1 MKIVVEN
8 QKLKKMKENKNV
20 SYRAR
25 VHYIVPSQELIN
37 QARLSN
43 NLYNQA
49 LYILRQAFTNEK
61 DILSKF
67 DLINTLRHKEYECE
81 EYNNFSKM
89 VSDTAEQIIILASQ
103 NFKSFL
109 MALKAF
115 KKNKSNFTGIPKI
128 PGYNKKEQEFVIII
142 RNTLCTV
149 KDGMMR
155 FPKKLNLDKIYVGDL
170 DIAHVKIFPGKK
182 KYKVEVVYK
191 VEALPKKTKGN
202 IAGIDLGLDNL
213 ATVAINKRGIRP
225 LLINGR
231 PLKSMNLYF
240 NNKRDKVQSELK
252 KCNDRYM
259 SHKLETLYRKRNNR
273 FNTYMHKASKKI
285 IDYCLEHNVKQIII
299 GHNKLQKQKSKL
311 KNFVAIPTFRLIELI
326 KYKAEYQ
333 GIEVIETE
341 ESYTSITSYLDKE
354 EPIKDNANKARR
366 IHRGLF
372 KSNKNKIIN
381 ADVNS
386 AYQIMKKVIGDKV
399 IKSIGKGAVFIPR
412 KVTIE

>member
-1 MKIVVEN
+1 
-8 QKLKKMKENKNV
+8 MKEKKNIL
-20 SYRAR
+20 YRTK
-25 VHYIVPSQELIN
+25 VYYIVPSQELIN
-37 QARLSN
+37 EARLSN
-43 NLYNQA
+43 NLYNQT
-49 LYILRQAFTNEK
+49 LYILRQAFTNEEK
-61 DILSKF
+61 IPSKF
-67 DLINTLRHKEYECE
+67 DLHKILLHKEYECE
-81 EYNNFSKM
+81 EYDNIHKM
-89 VSDTAEQIIILASQ
+89 VSSNAQIICQLAAQ
-103 NFKSFL
+103 NFKAFL

-115 KKNKSNFTGIPKI
+115 KKNKSSFTGAPKI
-128 PGYNKKEQEFVIII
+128 PNYNKKDQEFISIIGAQQCAI
-142 RNTLCTV
+142 
-149 KDGMMR
+149 KEGMMR
-155 FPKKLNLDKIYVGDL
+155 FPKKLNLDKIYIGDL
-170 DIAHVKIFPGKK
+170 DIAHVRIFPGKK

-191 VEALPKKTKGN
+191 IEALPKKKKGN

-231 PLKSMNLYF
+231 PLKSMNLHF
-240 NNKRDKVQSELK
+240 NNKRNKIQSELK

-273 FNTYMHKASKKI
+273 FNTYMHKASKEI
-285 IDYCLEHNVKQIII
+285 IDYCLENNVKQIII
-299 GHNKLQKQKSKL
+299 GHNKLQKQESKL

-354 EPIKDNANKARR
+354 EPIKDNADRFRR

-372 KSNKNKIIN
+372 VSSKGKRIN

-399 IKSIGKGAVFIPR
+399 IKPIGKGSVFIPK
-412 KVTIE
+412 KVTMV

>member
-1 MKIVVEN
+1 
-8 QKLKKMKENKNV
+8 MKEDKNI
-20 SYRAR
+20 
-25 VHYIVPSQELIN
+25 VHRTMVYYVVPSQELIN
-37 QARLSN
+37 EARLSN

-49 LYILRQAFTNEK
+49 LYILRQAFTNEEK
-61 DILSKF
+61 IPSKF
-67 DLINTLRHKEYECE
+67 DLSKILLHKEYECE
-81 EYNNFSKM
+81 EYDNIHKM
-89 VSDTAEQIIILASQ
+89 VAANAQAICHLAAQ
-103 NFKSFL
+103 NFKAFL
-109 MALKAF
+109 MSLKAF
-115 KKNKSNFTGIPKI
+115 KKNKSSFTGVPKI
-128 PGYNKKEQEFVIII
+128 PGYNKKEQEFMIIL
-142 RNTLCTV
+142 NYQQCAV

-155 FPKKLNLDKIYVGDL
+155 FPAKLNLDKIYVGDL
-170 DIAHVKIFPGKK
+170 DIAHVRIFPGKK
-182 KYKVEVVYK
+182 KYKIEVVYK
-191 VEALPKKTKGN
+191 IESLPKKTKGN

-273 FNTYMHKASKKI
+273 FNTYMHKASKEI

-299 GHNKLQKQKSKL
+299 GHNKLQKQESKL

-333 GIEVIETE
+333 GIEVVETE

-366 IHRGLF
+366 QHRGLF
-372 KSNKNKIIN
+372 VSNKGKKIN

-399 IKSIGKGAVFIPR
+399 IKPIGKCTVFIPR
-412 KVTIE
+412 KVTMA

>member
-1 MKIVVEN
+1 
-8 QKLKKMKENKNV
+8 MKEDKNIV
-20 SYRAR
+20 YRTM
-25 VHYIVPSQELIN
+25 VYYVVPSQELIN
-37 QARLSN
+37 EARLSN

-49 LYILRQAFTNEK
+49 LYILRQAFTNEEK
-61 DILSKF
+61 IPSKF
-67 DLINTLRHKEYECE
+67 DLSKILLHKEYECE
-81 EYNNFSKM
+81 EYDNIHKM
-89 VSDTAEQIIILASQ
+89 VAANAQAICYLAAQ
-103 NFKSFL
+103 NFKAFL
-109 MALKAF
+109 MSLKAF
-115 KKNKSNFTGIPKI
+115 KKNKSSFTGVPKI
-128 PGYNKKEQEFVIII
+128 PGYNKKEQEFMIIL
-142 RNTLCTV
+142 NYQQCAV

-155 FPKKLNLDKIYVGDL
+155 FPAKLNLDKIYVGDL
-170 DIAHVKIFPGKK
+170 DIAQVRIFPGKK
-182 KYKVEVVYK
+182 KYKIEVAYK
-191 VEALPKKTKGN
+191 IESLPKKTKGN

-231 PLKSMNLYF
+231 PLKSMNLCF
-240 NNKRDKVQSELK
+240 NNKRDKVQFELK

-273 FNTYMHKASKKI
+273 FNTYMHKASKEI
-285 IDYCLEHNVKQIII
+285 INYCLEHNVKQIII
-299 GHNKLQKQKSKL
+299 GHNKLQKQESKL

-333 GIEVIETE
+333 GIEVVETE

-381 ADVNS
+381 ANVNS

-399 IKSIGKGAVFIPR
+399 IKPIGKGSVFIPR
-412 KVTIE
+412 KVTMA

>member
-1 MKIVVEN
+1 
-8 QKLKKMKENKNV
+8 MKEKKNIL
-20 SYRAR
+20 YRTK
-25 VHYIVPSQELIN
+25 VYYIVPNQELIN
-37 QARLSN
+37 EARLSN

-49 LYILRQAFTNEK
+49 LYILRQAFMNKEK
-61 DILSKF
+61 IPSKF
-67 DLINTLRHKEYECE
+67 DLHKILLHKKYECKEYD
-81 EYNNFSKM
+81 NIHKM
-89 VSDTAEQIIILASQ
+89 VSSNAQIICQLVAQ
-103 NFKSFL
+103 NFKAFL
-109 MALKAF
+109 MALKTF
-115 KKNKSNFTGIPKI
+115 KKNKSGFTGAPKI
-128 PGYNKKEQEFVIII
+128 PNYNKKEQEFMLIIGAQQCAI
-142 RNTLCTV
+142 

-170 DIAHVKIFPGKK
+170 DIAHVRIFPGKK

-191 VEALPKKTKGN
+191 IETLPKKKNGN

-231 PLKSMNLYF
+231 PLKSMNLHF
-240 NNKRDKVQSELK
+240 NNKRNKVQSELK
-252 KCNDRYM
+252 KCNDKYM

-273 FNTYMHKASKKI
+273 FNTYMHKASKEI
-285 IDYCLEHNVKQIII
+285 IDYCLEHNISQIII
-299 GHNKLQKQKSKL
+299 GHNKLQKQESKL

-354 EPIKDNANKARR
+354 EPVKDNADHFRR

-372 KSNKNKIIN
+372 VSSKGKRIN

-399 IKSIGKGAVFIPR
+399 IKPIGKGSVFIPK
-412 KVTIE
+412 KVTMV

>member
-1 MKIVVEN
+1 MKD
-8 QKLKKMKENKNV
+8 KNV
-20 SYRAR
+20 SYRTR

-37 QARLSN
+37 EARLSN
-43 NLYNQA
+43 NIYNQT
-49 LYILRQAFTNEK
+49 LYILRQAFTNKEK
-61 DILSKF
+61 LPSKF
-67 DLINTLRHKEYECE
+67 DLVKTLRHKKYECE

-89 VSDTAEQIIILASQ
+89 VACNAEAIIHLAAQ
-103 NFKSFL
+103 NFKAFL

-115 KKNKSNFTGIPKI
+115 KKNKASFTGAPRI
-128 PGYNKKEQEFVIII
+128 PGYNKKEQEFMVII
-142 RNTLCTV
+142 RDTQCTV
-149 KDGMMR
+149 KDDMMR
-155 FPKKLNLDKIYVGDL
+155 FPGKLNLDKIYVGDL
-170 DIAHVKIFPGKK
+170 DIAHVRIFPGKK

-191 VEALPKKTKGN
+191 VEALPKRKKGN

-225 LLINGR
+225 LLINGS

-299 GHNKLQKQKSKL
+299 GHNKLQKQESKL

-333 GIEVIETE
+333 GIEVVETE

-399 IKSIGKGAVFIPR
+399 IKPIGKGALFIPK
-412 KVTIE
+412 KVTIA

>member
-1 MKIVVEN
+1 
-8 QKLKKMKENKNV
+8 MKENKNIV
-20 SYRAR
+20 YRTR
-25 VHYIVPSQELIN
+25 VHHIEPSQELIN
-37 QARLSN
+37 EAQLSN

-49 LYILRQAFTNEK
+49 LYILRQAFINKEK
-61 DILSKF
+61 IPSKF
-67 DLINTLRHKEYECE
+67 DLHKILLHKEYECD
-81 EYNNFSKM
+81 EYDNIHKM
-89 VSDTAEQIIILASQ
+89 VSSNAQIICQLAAQ
-103 NFKSFL
+103 NFKAFL

-115 KKNKSNFTGIPKI
+115 KKNKTSFTGAPKI
-128 PGYNKKEQEFVIII
+128 PNYNKKDQEFMLIIGAQQCAI
-142 RNTLCTV
+142 

-170 DIAHVKIFPGKK
+170 DIAHVRIFPNKK
-182 KYKVEVVYK
+182 IYKVEVVYK
-191 VEALPKKTKGN
+191 VEALPKKKKGN

-240 NNKRDKVQSELK
+240 NNKRDKIQSELK

-273 FNTYMHKASKKI
+273 FNTYMHKASKEI
-285 IDYCLEHNVKQIII
+285 INYCLEHNVKQIII
-299 GHNKLQKQKSKL
+299 GHNKLQKQESKL

-354 EPIKDNANKARR
+354 DPIKDNANKARR

-372 KSNKNKIIN
+372 VSSKGKRIN

-399 IKSIGKGAVFIPR
+399 IKPIGKGSVFIPK
-412 KVTIE
+412 KVTMV

>member
-1 MKIVVEN
+1 MK
-8 QKLKKMKENKNV
+8 KNKNIV
-20 SYRAR
+20 YRTR
-25 VHYIVPSQELIN
+25 IYYIVPSQELIN
-37 QARLSN
+37 EARLSN

-49 LYILRQAFTNEK
+49 LYILRQAFTNKEK
-61 DILSKF
+61 IPSKF
-67 DLINTLRHKEYECE
+67 DLHKILLYKEYEDE
-81 EYNNFSKM
+81 EYDNIHKM
-89 VSDTAEQIIILASQ
+89 VSSNAQIICQLAAQ
-103 NFKSFL
+103 NFKAFL

-115 KKNKSNFTGIPKI
+115 KKNKSNFTGVPKI
-128 PGYNKKEQEFVIII
+128 PNYNKKDQEFISIIGSQQCAI
-142 RNTLCTV
+142 

-155 FPKKLNLDKIYVGDL
+155 FPKKLNLDKIYVGDI
-170 DIAHVKIFPGKK
+170 DIAHVRIFPGKK

-191 VEALPKKTKGN
+191 IEALPKRKKGN

-231 PLKSMNLYF
+231 PLKSMNLHF
-240 NNKRDKVQSELK
+240 NNKRNKIQSELK
-252 KCNDRYM
+252 KCNDKYM
-259 SHKLETLYRKRNNR
+259 SNKLETLYRKRNNR
-273 FNTYMHKASKKI
+273 FNTFMHKASKEI

-299 GHNKLQKQKSKL
+299 GHNKLQKQESKL

-333 GIEVIETE
+333 GIEVVETE

-354 EPIKDNANKARR
+354 KPIKDNANKARR
-366 IHRGLF
+366 QHRGLF
-372 KSNKNKIIN
+372 VSNKGKKIN

-399 IKSIGKGAVFIPR
+399 IKPIGKGSVFIPK
-412 KVTIE
+412 KVTIA

>member
-1 MKIVVEN
+1 
-8 QKLKKMKENKNV
+8 MKEKKNIL
-20 SYRAR
+20 YRTK
-25 VHYIVPSQELIN
+25 VYYIAPNQELIN
-37 QARLSN
+37 EARLSN

-49 LYILRQAFTNEK
+49 LYVLRQAFIDGEK
-61 DILSKF
+61 IPSKF
-67 DLINTLRHKEYECE
+67 DLHKILLHKEYECK
-81 EYNNFSKM
+81 EYDNIHKM
-89 VSDTAEQIIILASQ
+89 VSSNAQIICQLAAQ
-103 NFKSFL
+103 NFKAFL

-115 KKNKSNFTGIPKI
+115 KKNKSGFTGAPKI
-128 PGYNKKEQEFVIII
+128 PNYNKKEQEFMLIIGAQQCAI
-142 RNTLCTV
+142 

-170 DIAHVKIFPGKK
+170 DIAHVRIFPGKK

-191 VEALPKKTKGN
+191 VEALPKKKKGN

-273 FNTYMHKASKKI
+273 FNTYMHKASKEI
-285 IDYCLEHNVKQIII
+285 IDYCLEHNVSQIII
-299 GHNKLQKQKSKL
+299 GHNKLQKQESKL
-311 KNFVAIPTFRLIELI
+311 KNFVAISTFRLIELI

-333 GIEVIETE
+333 GIEVVKTE

-354 EPIKDNANKARR
+354 EPIKNNADRFRR

-372 KSNKNKIIN
+372 ISNKGKKIN

-399 IKSIGKGAVFIPR
+399 IKPIGKGSVFIPK
-412 KVTIE
+412 KVTMV

>member
-1 MKIVVEN
+1 ME
-8 QKLKKMKENKNV
+8 EKNV
-20 SYRAR
+20 TYRTR
-25 VHYIVPSQELIN
+25 VHYIMPSQELIN
-37 QARLSN
+37 EARLSN

-49 LYILRQAFTNEK
+49 LYILRQAFTNEEK
-61 DILSKF
+61 LPSKF
-67 DLINTLRHKEYECE
+67 DLVKTLRHKEYECE

-89 VSDTAEQIIILASQ
+89 VSCNAEAIIHLAAQ
-103 NFKSFL
+103 NFKAFL
-109 MALKAF
+109 MALRAF
-115 KKNKSNFTGIPKI
+115 KKNKSGFTGAPRIPS
-128 PGYNKKEQEFVIII
+128 YNKKEQEFMVII
-142 RNTLCTV
+142 RDSQCTV
-149 KDGMMR
+149 KEGMMR
-155 FPKKLNLDKIYVGDL
+155 FPGKLNLDKIYVGDL
-170 DIAHVKIFPGKK
+170 DIAHVRIFPGKK

-191 VEALPKKTKGN
+191 VEALPKRKKGN

-259 SHKLETLYRKRNNR
+259 SSRLETLYRKRNNR

-299 GHNKLQKQKSKL
+299 GHNKLQKQESKL
-311 KNFVAIPTFRLIELI
+311 KNFVAIPIFRLIELI

-354 EPIKDNANKARR
+354 EPIKDNANKAHR

-399 IKSIGKGAVFIPR
+399 IKPIGKGALFIP
-412 KVTIE
+412 KKITIA

>member
-1 MKIVVEN
+1 
-8 QKLKKMKENKNV
+8 MKEKKNIL
-20 SYRAR
+20 YRTK
-25 VHYIVPSQELIN
+25 VYYIAPNQELIN
-37 QARLSN
+37 EARLSN

-49 LYILRQAFTNEK
+49 LYVLRQAFIDGEK
-61 DILSKF
+61 IPSKF
-67 DLINTLRHKEYECE
+67 DLHKILLHKEYECK
-81 EYNNFSKM
+81 EYDNIHKM
-89 VSDTAEQIIILASQ
+89 VSSNAQIICQLAAQ
-103 NFKSFL
+103 NFKAFL

-115 KKNKSNFTGIPKI
+115 KKNKSGFTGAPKI
-128 PGYNKKEQEFVIII
+128 PNYNKKEQEFMLIIGAQQCAI
-142 RNTLCTV
+142 

-170 DIAHVKIFPGKK
+170 DIAHVRIFPGKK

-191 VEALPKKTKGN
+191 VEALPKRKKGN

-240 NNKRDKVQSELK
+240 NNKRNKIQSELK

-273 FNTYMHKASKKI
+273 FNKYMHKASKEI
-285 IDYCLEHNVKQIII
+285 INYCLEHNVKQIII
-299 GHNKLQKQKSKL
+299 GHNKLQKQESKL

-354 EPIKDNANKARR
+354 EPVKDNADRFRR

-372 KSNKNKIIN
+372 VSGKGKRIN

-399 IKSIGKGAVFIPR
+399 IKPIGKGTVFIPK
-412 KVTIE
+412 KVTMV

>member
-1 MKIVVEN
+1 
-8 QKLKKMKENKNV
+8 MKENKNIV
-20 SYRAR
+20 YRTR

-37 QARLSN
+37 EAQLSN

-49 LYILRQAFTNEK
+49 LYILRQTFINKEK
-61 DILSKF
+61 IPSKF
-67 DLINTLRHKEYECE
+67 DLHKILLHKEYECE
-81 EYNNFSKM
+81 EYDNIHKM
-89 VSDTAEQIIILASQ
+89 VSSNAQIICQLAAQ
-103 NFKSFL
+103 NFKAFL

-115 KKNKSNFTGIPKI
+115 KKNKTSFTGAPKI
-128 PGYNKKEQEFVIII
+128 PNYNKKDQEFMLIIGAQQCAI
-142 RNTLCTV
+142 

-155 FPKKLNLDKIYVGDL
+155 FPKKLNLNKIYVGGL
-170 DIAHVKIFPGKK
+170 DIAHVRIFPGKK

-231 PLKSMNLYF
+231 PLKSMNLHF
-240 NNKRDKVQSELK
+240 NNRRNKVQSELK
-252 KCNDRYM
+252 KCNDKYM

-273 FNTYMHKASKKI
+273 FNTYMHKVSKEI
-285 IDYCLEHNVKQIII
+285 IDYCLEHNVSQIII
-299 GHNKLQKQKSKL
+299 GHNKLQKQESKL

-354 EPIKDNANKARR
+354 EPIKDNADRFRR

-372 KSNKNKIIN
+372 VSSKGKRIN

-399 IKSIGKGAVFIPR
+399 IKPIGKGSVFIPK
-412 KVTIE
+412 KVTMV

>member
-1 MKIVVEN
+1 
-8 QKLKKMKENKNV
+8 MKENKNIV
-20 SYRAR
+20 YKTR
-25 VHYIVPSQELIN
+25 VHYIEPSQELIN
-37 QARLSN
+37 EAQLSN

-49 LYILRQAFTNEK
+49 LYILRQTFINKEK
-61 DILSKF
+61 IPSKF
-67 DLINTLRHKEYECE
+67 DLHKILLHKEYKCE
-81 EYNNFSKM
+81 EYDNIHKI
-89 VSDTAEQIIILASQ
+89 VSSNAQIICQLAAQ
-103 NFKSFL
+103 NFKAFL

-115 KKNKSNFTGIPKI
+115 KKNKTNFTGAPKI
-128 PGYNKKEQEFVIII
+128 PNYNKKDQEFMLIIGAQQ
-142 RNTLCTV
+142 CTI

-155 FPKKLNLDKIYVGDL
+155 FPKKLNLNKIYVGNL
-170 DIAHVKIFPGKK
+170 DIAHVRIFPGKK

-191 VEALPKKTKGN
+191 IEALPKRKKGN

-231 PLKSMNLYF
+231 PLKSMNLHF
-240 NNKRDKVQSELK
+240 NNKRNKVQSELK
-252 KCNDRYM
+252 KCNDKYM

-273 FNTYMHKASKKI
+273 FNTYMHKASKEI
-285 IDYCLEHNVKQIII
+285 IDYCLEHNVSQIII
-299 GHNKLQKQKSKL
+299 GHNKLQKQESKL

-354 EPIKDNANKARR
+354 EPIKDNADRFRR

-372 KSNKNKIIN
+372 VSSKGKRIN

-399 IKSIGKGAVFIPR
+399 IKPIGKGSVFIPR
-412 KVTIE
+412 KVTMV

>member
-1 MKIVVEN
+1 
-8 QKLKKMKENKNV
+8 MKEKKNIL
-20 SYRAR
+20 YRTK
-25 VHYIVPSQELIN
+25 VYYIAPNQELIN
-37 QARLSN
+37 EARLSN

-49 LYILRQAFTNEK
+49 LYVLRQAFIDGEK
-61 DILSKF
+61 IPSKF
-67 DLINTLRHKEYECE
+67 DLHKILLHKEYECK
-81 EYNNFSKM
+81 EYDNIHKM
-89 VSDTAEQIIILASQ
+89 VSSNAQIICQLAAQ
-103 NFKSFL
+103 NFKAFL

-115 KKNKSNFTGIPKI
+115 KKNKSGFTGAPKI
-128 PGYNKKEQEFVIII
+128 PNYNKKEQEFMLIIGAQQCAI
-142 RNTLCTV
+142 

-170 DIAHVKIFPGKK
+170 DIAHVRIFPGKK

-191 VEALPKKTKGN
+191 VEALPKRKKGN

-240 NNKRDKVQSELK
+240 NNKRNKIQSELK

-273 FNTYMHKASKKI
+273 FNMYMHKASKEI
-285 IDYCLEHNVKQIII
+285 INYCLEHNVKQIII
-299 GHNKLQKQKSKL
+299 GHNKLQKQESKL

-354 EPIKDNANKARR
+354 EPVKDNADRFRR

-372 KSNKNKIIN
+372 VSGKGKRIN

-399 IKSIGKGAVFIPR
+399 IKPIGKGTVFIPK
-412 KVTIE
+412 KVMMV

>member
-1 MKIVVEN
+1 
-8 QKLKKMKENKNV
+8 
-20 SYRAR
+20 
-25 VHYIVPSQELIN
+25 
-37 QARLSN
+37 
-43 NLYNQA
+43 
-49 LYILRQAFTNEK
+49 
-61 DILSKF
+61 
-67 DLINTLRHKEYECE
+67 
-81 EYNNFSKM
+81 M
-89 VSDTAEQIIILASQ
+89 VSCNAEAIIHLAAQ
-103 NFKSFL
+103 NFKAFL

-115 KKNKSNFTGIPKI
+115 KKNKASFTGAPRI
-128 PGYNKKEQEFVIII
+128 PGYNKKEQEFMVII
-142 RNTLCTV
+142 RDTQCTV

-155 FPKKLNLDKIYVGDL
+155 FPGKLNLDKIYVGDL
-170 DIAHVKIFPGKK
+170 DIAHVRIFPGKK

-191 VEALPKKTKGN
+191 VEALPKRKKGN

-259 SHKLETLYRKRNNR
+259 SNKLETLYRKRNNR
-273 FNTYMHKASKKI
+273 FNTYMHKASKEI

-299 GHNKLQKQKSKL
+299 GHNKLQKQESKL

-399 IKSIGKGAVFIPR
+399 IKPIGKGSVFIPK
-412 KVTIE
+412 KVTMV

>member
-1 MKIVVEN
+1 
-8 QKLKKMKENKNV
+8 MKEKKNIL
-20 SYRAR
+20 YRTK
-25 VHYIVPSQELIN
+25 VYYIVPNQELIN
-37 QARLSN
+37 EARLSN

-49 LYILRQAFTNEK
+49 LYVLRQAFIDGEK
-61 DILSKF
+61 IPSKF
-67 DLINTLRHKEYECE
+67 NLHKILLHKEYECE
-81 EYNNFSKM
+81 EYDNIHKM
-89 VSDTAEQIIILASQ
+89 VSSNAQIICQLVAQ
-103 NFKSFL
+103 NFKAFL

-115 KKNKSNFTGIPKI
+115 KKNKSGFTGAPKI
-128 PGYNKKEQEFVIII
+128 PNYNKKEQEFMLIIGAQQCAI
-142 RNTLCTV
+142 

-170 DIAHVKIFPGKK
+170 DIAHVRIFPGKK

-191 VEALPKKTKGN
+191 VEALPKKKKGN

-231 PLKSMNLYF
+231 PLKSMNLHF
-240 NNKRDKVQSELK
+240 NNKRNKVQSELK
-252 KCNDRYM
+252 KCNDKYM

-273 FNTYMHKASKKI
+273 FNTYMHKASKEI
-285 IDYCLEHNVKQIII
+285 IDYCLEHNVSQIII
-299 GHNKLQKQKSKL
+299 GHNKLQKQESKL
-311 KNFVAIPTFRLIELI
+311 KNFVAIPTFRLIKLI

-333 GIEVIETE
+333 GIEVVETE

-354 EPIKDNANKARR
+354 EPIKDNADRFRR

-372 KSNKNKIIN
+372 VSGKGKRIN

-399 IKSIGKGAVFIPR
+399 IKPIGKGAVFIPK
-412 KVTIE
+412 KVTMV

>member
-1 MKIVVEN
+1 
-8 QKLKKMKENKNV
+8 MKENKNII
-20 SYRAR
+20 YRTR

-37 QARLSN
+37 EARLSN

-49 LYILRQAFTNEK
+49 LYILRQAFTNEEK
-61 DILSKF
+61 IPSKF
-67 DLINTLRHKEYECE
+67 DLHKILLYKEYECE
-81 EYNNFSKM
+81 GYDNIHKM
-89 VSDTAEQIIILASQ
+89 VSSNAQIICQLAAQ

-109 MALKAF
+109 MSLKAF
-115 KKNKSNFTGIPKI
+115 KKNKINFIGVPKI
-128 PGYNKKEQEFVIII
+128 PSYNKKDQEFMLIIGTQQCAI
-142 RNTLCTV
+142 

-170 DIAHVKIFPGKK
+170 DIAHVRIFPGKK

-191 VEALPKKTKGN
+191 VETLPKRKKGN

-231 PLKSMNLYF
+231 PLKSMNLHF
-240 NNKRDKVQSELK
+240 NNKRNKVQSELK
-252 KCNDRYM
+252 KCNDKYM

-273 FNTYMHKASKKI
+273 FNTYMHKASKEI
-285 IDYCLEHNVKQIII
+285 IDYCLEHNVSQIII

-354 EPIKDNANKARR
+354 EPIKDNADRFRR
-366 IHRGLF
+366 IYRGLF
-372 KSNKNKIIN
+372 ISGKGKRIN

-399 IKSIGKGAVFIPR
+399 IKPIGKGSVFIPK
-412 KVTIE
+412 KVTMV

>member
-1 MKIVVEN
+1 
-8 QKLKKMKENKNV
+8 MKEKKNIL
-20 SYRAR
+20 YRTK
-25 VHYIVPSQELIN
+25 VYYIVPNQELIN
-37 QARLSN
+37 ETRLSN

-49 LYILRQAFTNEK
+49 LYVLRQAFIDGEK
-61 DILSKF
+61 IPSKF
-67 DLINTLRHKEYECE
+67 DLHKILLHKEYECE
-81 EYNNFSKM
+81 EYDNIHKM
-89 VSDTAEQIIILASQ
+89 VSSNAQIICQLVAQ

-109 MALKAF
+109 MALRAF

-128 PGYNKKEQEFVIII
+128 PGYNKKDQEFMLIIGAQQCAI
-142 RNTLCTV
+142 

-155 FPKKLNLDKIYVGDL
+155 FPKKLNLNKIYVGDL
-170 DIAHVKIFPGKK
+170 DIAHVRIFPGKK

-191 VEALPKKTKGN
+191 VEALPKKKKGN
-202 IAGIDLGLDNL
+202 IASIDLGLDNL

-240 NNKRDKVQSELK
+240 NNKRNKIQSELK

-273 FNTYMHKASKKI
+273 FNTYMHKASKEI
-285 IDYCLEHNVKQIII
+285 IDYCLEYNVSQIII
-299 GHNKLQKQKSKL
+299 GHNKLQKQESKL

-354 EPIKDNANKARR
+354 EPIKDNADRFRR

-372 KSNKNKIIN
+372 VSSKGKRIN

-399 IKSIGKGAVFIPR
+399 IKPIGKGSIFIPK
-412 KVTIE
+412 KVTMV

>member
-1 MKIVVEN
+1 
-8 QKLKKMKENKNV
+8 MKENKNII
-20 SYRAR
+20 YRTR
-25 VHYIVPSQELIN
+25 IHYIVPSQELIN
-37 QARLSN
+37 EARLSN

-49 LYILRQAFTNEK
+49 MYILRQAFMNEEK
-61 DILSKF
+61 IPSKF
-67 DLINTLRHKEYECE
+67 DIYKILLHKKYECKEYD
-81 EYNNFSKM
+81 NIHKM
-89 VSDTAEQIIILASQ
+89 VSSNAQIICQLAAQ
-103 NFKSFL
+103 NFKAFL

-115 KKNKSNFTGIPKI
+115 KKNKSGFTGSPKI
-128 PGYNKKEQEFVIII
+128 PNYNKKEQEFILIIGAQQCAI
-142 RNTLCTV
+142 

-170 DIAHVKIFPGKK
+170 DIAHVRIFPSKK

-191 VEALPKKTKGN
+191 VESLPKRTKGN

-231 PLKSMNLYF
+231 PLKSMNLHF
-240 NNKRDKVQSELK
+240 NNKRNKVQSELK
-252 KCNDRYM
+252 KCNDKYM
-259 SHKLETLYRKRNNR
+259 SHKLETLYRKRNNH
-273 FNTYMHKASKKI
+273 FNTYMHKASKEI
-285 IDYCLEHNVKQIII
+285 INYCLEHNVSQIII
-299 GHNKLQKQKSKL
+299 GHNKLQKQESKL

-354 EPIKDNANKARR
+354 EPIKDNADRFRR

-372 KSNKNKIIN
+372 ISGKGKRIN

-399 IKSIGKGAVFIPR
+399 IKPIGKGSVFIPK
-412 KVTIE
+412 KVTMV

>member
-1 MKIVVEN
+1 
-8 QKLKKMKENKNV
+8 MKENKNV
-20 SYRAR
+20 SYRTR
-25 VHYIVPSQELIN
+25 VHSIVPSQELIN
-37 QARLSN
+37 EARLSN

-49 LYILRQAFTNEK
+49 LYILRQAFINGEK
-61 DILSKF
+61 IPSKF
-67 DLINTLRHKEYECE
+67 DLHKILLHKEYECE
-81 EYNNFSKM
+81 EYDNIHKM
-89 VSDTAEQIIILASQ
+89 VSSNAQIICQLVAQ
-103 NFKSFL
+103 NFKAFL

-115 KKNKSNFTGIPKI
+115 KKNKSSFTGTPKI
-128 PGYNKKEQEFVIII
+128 PGYNKKDQEFMLIIGAQQCAI
-142 RNTLCTV
+142 

-170 DIAHVKIFPGKK
+170 DISHVRIFPNKK
-182 KYKVEVVYK
+182 IYKVEVVYK
-191 VEALPKKTKGN
+191 VEALPKKKKGN

-240 NNKRDKVQSELK
+240 NNKRDKIQSELK
-252 KCNDRYM
+252 KCNDKYM

-273 FNTYMHKASKKI
+273 FNIYMHKASKEI

-311 KNFVAIPTFRLIELI
+311 KNFVTIPTFRLIELI
-326 KYKAEYQ
+326 KYKAEYH

-354 EPIKDNANKARR
+354 EPIKDNADRFRR

-372 KSNKNKIIN
+372 VSSKGKRIN

-399 IKSIGKGAVFIPR
+399 IKPIGKGFVFIPK
-412 KVTIE
+412 KVTMV

>member
-1 MKIVVEN
+1 
-8 QKLKKMKENKNV
+8 MKEDKNV
-20 SYRAR
+20 SYRTR

-37 QARLSN
+37 ESRLSN

-49 LYILRQAFTNEK
+49 LYILRQAFMNEEK
-61 DILSKF
+61 IPSKF
-67 DLINTLRHKEYECE
+67 DLHKILLYKEYECE
-81 EYNNFSKM
+81 EYDNIHKM
-89 VSDTAEQIIILASQ
+89 VSSNAQIICQLAAQ
-103 NFKSFL
+103 NFKAFL

-115 KKNKSNFTGIPKI
+115 KKNKSSFTGAPKI
-128 PGYNKKEQEFVIII
+128 PNYNKKDQEFISIIGAQQCAI
-142 RNTLCTV
+142 

-155 FPKKLNLDKIYVGDL
+155 FPKKLNLDKIYVGNL
-170 DIAHVKIFPGKK
+170 DIAHVRIFPGKK

-191 VEALPKKTKGN
+191 VESLPKRTKGN

-273 FNTYMHKASKKI
+273 FNTYMHKASKEI
-285 IDYCLEHNVKQIII
+285 IDYCLEHNIKQIII
-299 GHNKLQKQKSKL
+299 GHNKLQKQESKL

-333 GIEVIETE
+333 GIEVVETE

-354 EPIKDNANKARR
+354 DPIKDNANKVRR
-366 IHRGLF
+366 QHRGLF
-372 KSNKNKIIN
+372 VSNKGKRIN

-399 IKSIGKGAVFIPR
+399 IKPIGKGAVFIPR
-412 KVTIE
+412 KVTIA

>member
-1 MKIVVEN
+1 MKD
-8 QKLKKMKENKNV
+8 KNV
-20 SYRAR
+20 SYRTR

-37 QARLSN
+37 EARLSN
-43 NLYNQA
+43 NIYNQT
-49 LYILRQAFTNEK
+49 LYILRQAFTNKEK
-61 DILSKF
+61 LPSKF
-67 DLINTLRHKEYECE
+67 DLVKTLRHKKYECE

-89 VSDTAEQIIILASQ
+89 VACNAEAIIHLAAQ
-103 NFKSFL
+103 NFKAFL

-115 KKNKSNFTGIPKI
+115 KKNKASFTGAPRI
-128 PGYNKKEQEFVIII
+128 PGYNKKEQEFMVII
-142 RNTLCTV
+142 RDTQCTV

-155 FPKKLNLDKIYVGDL
+155 FPGKLNLDKIYVGDL
-170 DIAHVKIFPGKK
+170 DIAHVRIFPGKK

-191 VEALPKKTKGN
+191 IEALPKRKKGN

-225 LLINGR
+225 LLINGS

-299 GHNKLQKQKSKL
+299 GHNKLQKQESKL

-333 GIEVIETE
+333 GIEVVETE

-354 EPIKDNANKARR
+354 DPIKDNANKARR

-399 IKSIGKGAVFIPR
+399 IKPISKGSIFIPR
-412 KVTIE
+412 KVTMA

>member
-1 MKIVVEN
+1 
-8 QKLKKMKENKNV
+8 MKEKKNIL
-20 SYRAR
+20 YRTK
-25 VHYIVPSQELIN
+25 VYYIAPNQELIN
-37 QARLSN
+37 EARLSN

-49 LYILRQAFTNEK
+49 LYVLRQAFIDGEK
-61 DILSKF
+61 IPSKF
-67 DLINTLRHKEYECE
+67 DLHKILLHKEYECK
-81 EYNNFSKM
+81 EYDNIHKM
-89 VSDTAEQIIILASQ
+89 VSSNAQIICQLAAQ
-103 NFKSFL
+103 NFKAFL

-115 KKNKSNFTGIPKI
+115 KKNKSGFTGAPKI
-128 PGYNKKEQEFVIII
+128 PNYNKKEQEFMLIIGAQQCAI
-142 RNTLCTV
+142 

-170 DIAHVKIFPGKK
+170 DIAHVRIFPGKK

-191 VEALPKKTKGN
+191 VEALPKRKKGN

-213 ATVAINKRGIRP
+213 VTVAINKRGIRP

-240 NNKRDKVQSELK
+240 NNKRDKIQSELK

-299 GHNKLQKQKSKL
+299 GHNKLQKQESKL

-354 EPIKDNANKARR
+354 EPVKDNADRFRR

-372 KSNKNKIIN
+372 VSCKGKRIN

-399 IKSIGKGAVFIPR
+399 IKPIGKGSVFIPK
-412 KVTIE
+412 KVTMV

>member
-1 MKIVVEN
+1 M
-8 QKLKKMKENKNV
+8 QDKNI
-20 SYRAR
+20 SYRTR
-25 VHYIVPSQELIN
+25 VHYIIPSQELIN
-37 QARLSN
+37 EARLSN

-49 LYILRQAFTNEK
+49 LYILKQAFTNEEK
-61 DILSKF
+61 IPSKF
-67 DLINTLRHKEYECE
+67 DLINMLRHKEYECE
-81 EYNNFSKM
+81 EYNNFGKM
-89 VSDTAEQIIILASQ
+89 VADNAEQIIILAAQ
-103 NFKSFL
+103 NFKAFL

-115 KKNKSNFTGIPKI
+115 KKNKSSFTGVPKI
-128 PGYNKKEQEFVIII
+128 PNYNKKEQEFMIIVRSI
-142 RNTLCTV
+142 SCPI

-170 DIAHVKIFPGKK
+170 DIAHVRIFPGKK

-191 VEALPKKTKGN
+191 VEALPKKKKGN

-213 ATVAINKRGIRP
+213 ATVAINKRGIQP

-273 FNTYMHKASKKI
+273 FNTYMHKASKEI
-285 IDYCLEHNVKQIII
+285 INYCLEHNVSQIII
-299 GHNKLQKQKSKL
+299 GHNKLQKQESKL

-366 IHRGLF
+366 QHRGLF
-372 KSNKNKIIN
+372 VSNKGKHIN

-399 IKSIGKGAVFIPR
+399 IKPIGKGAVFIPK
-412 KVTIE
+412 KVTMV

>member
-1 MKIVVEN
+1 ME
-8 QKLKKMKENKNV
+8 EKNIT
-20 SYRAR
+20 YRTR
-25 VHYIVPSQELIN
+25 IHYIIPSQELIN
-37 QARLSN
+37 EARLSN

-49 LYILRQAFTNEK
+49 LYILRQAFTNKEK
-61 DILSKF
+61 LPSKF
-67 DLINTLRHKEYECE
+67 DLVKTLRHKEYECE

-89 VSDTAEQIIILASQ
+89 ISCNAEAIIHLAAQ
-103 NFKSFL
+103 NFKAFL
-109 MALKAF
+109 MALKSF
-115 KKNKSNFTGIPKI
+115 NKNKSNFTGIPKI
-128 PGYNKKEQEFVIII
+128 PGYNKKEQEFMVIIRDKQCAI
-142 RNTLCTV
+142 
-149 KDGMMR
+149 KEGMMR

-170 DIAHVKIFPGKK
+170 DIAHVRILPGK

-191 VEALPKKTKGN
+191 VESLPKRTKGN

-240 NNKRDKVQSELK
+240 NNKRDKIQSELK

-259 SHKLETLYRKRNNR
+259 SNKLETLYRKRNNR
-273 FNTYMHKASKKI
+273 FNTYMHKASKEI

-299 GHNKLQKQKSKL
+299 GHNKLQKQESKL

-354 EPIKDNANKARR
+354 EPIKDNADRFRR

-372 KSNKNKIIN
+372 ISGKDKRIN

-399 IKSIGKGAVFIPR
+399 IKPIGKGSVFIP
-412 KVTIE
+412 KKITMV

>member
-1 MKIVVEN
+1 MKD
-8 QKLKKMKENKNV
+8 KNV
-20 SYRAR
+20 SYRTR

-37 QARLSN
+37 EARLSN
-43 NLYNQA
+43 NIYNQT
-49 LYILRQAFTNEK
+49 LYILRQAFTNKEK
-61 DILSKF
+61 LPSKF
-67 DLINTLRHKEYECE
+67 DLVKTLRHKKYECE

-89 VSDTAEQIIILASQ
+89 VACNAEAIIHLAAQ
-103 NFKSFL
+103 NFKAFL

-115 KKNKSNFTGIPKI
+115 KKNKASFTGATRI
-128 PGYNKKEQEFVIII
+128 PGYNKKEQEFMVII
-142 RNTLCTV
+142 RDTQCTV

-155 FPKKLNLDKIYVGDL
+155 FPGKLNLDKIYVGDL
-170 DIAHVKIFPGKK
+170 DIAHVRIFPGKK

-191 VEALPKKTKGN
+191 IESLPKKTKGN

-240 NNKRDKVQSELK
+240 NKKRDKVQSELK

-259 SHKLETLYRKRNNR
+259 SSKLEALYRKRNNC
-273 FNTYMHKASKKI
+273 FNTYMHKASKEI

-299 GHNKLQKQKSKL
+299 GHNKLQKQESKL

-333 GIEVIETE
+333 GIEVVEIE

-354 EPIKDNANKARR
+354 DPIKDNANKARR
-366 IHRGLF
+366 QHRGLF
-372 KSNKNKIIN
+372 VSNKGKKIN

-386 AYQIMKKVIGDKV
+386 AYQIMKKVIGNKV
-399 IKSIGKGAVFIPR
+399 IKPIGKGALFIPR
-412 KVTIE
+412 KVTIA

>member
-1 MKIVVEN
+1 
-8 QKLKKMKENKNV
+8 MKEDKNI
-20 SYRAR
+20 
-25 VHYIVPSQELIN
+25 VHRTMVYYVVPSQELIN
-37 QARLSN
+37 EARLSN

-49 LYILRQAFTNEK
+49 LYILRQAFTNEEK
-61 DILSKF
+61 IPSKF
-67 DLINTLRHKEYECE
+67 DLSKILLHKEYECE
-81 EYNNFSKM
+81 EYDNIHKM
-89 VSDTAEQIIILASQ
+89 VAANAQAICHLAAQ

-109 MALKAF
+109 MSLKTF
-115 KKNKSNFTGIPKI
+115 KKNKSNFTGVPKI
-128 PGYNKKEQEFVIII
+128 PGYNKKEQEFMIIL
-142 RNTLCTV
+142 NYQQCAV

-155 FPKKLNLDKIYVGDL
+155 FPAKLNLDKIYVGDL
-170 DIAHVKIFPGKK
+170 DIAHVRIFPGKK

-191 VEALPKKTKGN
+191 VESLPKKTKGN

-259 SHKLETLYRKRNNR
+259 SNKLETLYRKRNNH
-273 FNTYMHKASKKI
+273 FNTYMHKASKEI

-299 GHNKLQKQKSKL
+299 GHNKLQKQESKL
-311 KNFVAIPTFRLIELI
+311 KNFVAIPTFKLIELI

-333 GIEVIETE
+333 GIEVVGTE

-354 EPIKDNANKARR
+354 EPVKDNANKARR
-366 IHRGLF
+366 QHRGLF
-372 KSNKNKIIN
+372 VSNKGKKIN

-399 IKSIGKGAVFIPR
+399 IKPIGKGAVFIPR

>member
-1 MKIVVEN
+1 
-8 QKLKKMKENKNV
+8 MKEKKNIL
-20 SYRAR
+20 YRTK
-25 VHYIVPSQELIN
+25 VYYIAPNQELIN
-37 QARLSN
+37 EARLSN

-49 LYILRQAFTNEK
+49 LYVLRQAFIDGEK
-61 DILSKF
+61 IPSKF
-67 DLINTLRHKEYECE
+67 DLHKILLHKEYECK
-81 EYNNFSKM
+81 EYDNIHKM
-89 VSDTAEQIIILASQ
+89 VSSNAQIICQLAAQ
-103 NFKSFL
+103 NFKAFL

-115 KKNKSNFTGIPKI
+115 KKNKSGFTGAPKI
-128 PGYNKKEQEFVIII
+128 PNYNKKEQEFMLIIGAQQCAI
-142 RNTLCTV
+142 

-170 DIAHVKIFPGKK
+170 DIAHVRIFPGKK

-191 VEALPKKTKGN
+191 VEALPKRKKGN

-240 NNKRDKVQSELK
+240 NNKRNKIQSELK

-273 FNTYMHKASKKI
+273 FNMYMHKASKEI
-285 IDYCLEHNVKQIII
+285 INYCLEHNVKQIII
-299 GHNKLQKQKSKL
+299 GHNKLQKQESKL

-354 EPIKDNANKARR
+354 EPVKNNADRFRR

-372 KSNKNKIIN
+372 VSGKGKRIN

-399 IKSIGKGAVFIPR
+399 IKPIGKGTVFISK
-412 KVTIE
+412 KVTMV

>member
-1 MKIVVEN
+1 ME
-8 QKLKKMKENKNV
+8 EKNT
-20 SYRAR
+20 SYRTR

-37 QARLSN
+37 EARLSN

-49 LYILRQAFTNEK
+49 LYILRQAFTNEEK
-61 DILSKF
+61 IPSKF
-67 DLINTLRHKEYECE
+67 DLAKILLHKEYEYE
-81 EYNNFSKM
+81 EYDNIHKM
-89 VSDTAEQIIILASQ
+89 VSSNAEQIIHLAAQ
-103 NFKSFL
+103 NFKAFL
-109 MALKAF
+109 MALRAF
-115 KKNKSNFTGIPKI
+115 KKNKSGFTGAPKI
-128 PGYNKKEQEFVIII
+128 PGYNKKDQEFMVIV
-142 RNTLCTV
+142 RNMQCTV

-155 FPKKLNLDKIYVGDL
+155 FPKKLNLDKIYVGNL
-170 DIAHVKIFPGKK
+170 DIAHVRIFPGRK

-191 VEALPKKTKGN
+191 VEALPKKKKGN

-231 PLKSMNLYF
+231 PLKSMNLHF
-240 NNKRDKVQSELK
+240 NNKRGKVQSELK

-273 FNTYMHKASKKI
+273 FNTYMHKASKEI
-285 IDYCLEHNVKQIII
+285 IDYCLEHNVSQIII
-299 GHNKLQKQKSKL
+299 GHNKLQKQESKL

-341 ESYTSITSYLDKE
+341 EAYTSITSYLDKE

-366 IHRGLF
+366 QHRGLF
-372 KSNKNKIIN
+372 VSNKGKRIN

-399 IKSIGKGAVFIPR
+399 IKPIGKGSVFIPK
-412 KVTIE
+412 KVTMA

>member
-1 MKIVVEN
+1 MK
-8 QKLKKMKENKNV
+8 KDKNIAH
-20 SYRAR
+20 RTR
-25 VHYIVPSQELIN
+25 VYYVTPSQELIN
-37 QARLSN
+37 EARLSN

-49 LYILRQAFTNEK
+49 LYILRQAFTNKE
-61 DILSKF
+61 DIPSKF
-67 DLINTLRHKEYECE
+67 DLNKILLYKEYECE
-81 EYNNFSKM
+81 EYDNIHKM
-89 VSDTAEQIIILASQ
+89 VAANAQAICHLAAQ

-109 MALKAF
+109 MSLRAF
-115 KKNKSNFTGIPKI
+115 KKNKSGFTGVPKI
-128 PGYNKKEQEFVIII
+128 PSYNKKEQEFMIIL
-142 RNTLCTV
+142 NYQQCAV

-155 FPKKLNLDKIYVGDL
+155 FPGKLNLDKIYVGDL
-170 DIAHVKIFPGKK
+170 DIAHVKIFPGTK

-191 VEALPKKTKGN
+191 IESLPKRKKGN

-259 SHKLETLYRKRNNR
+259 SNKLETLYRKRNNR
-273 FNTYMHKASKKI
+273 FNIYMHKASKKI

-299 GHNKLQKQKSKL
+299 GHNKLQKQESKL

-354 EPIKDNANKARR
+354 DPIKDNANKARR

-372 KSNKNKIIN
+372 VSNKGKRIN

-386 AYQIMKKVIGDKV
+386 AYQIMKKIIGDKV
-399 IKSIGKGAVFIPR
+399 IKPIGKGSIFIPR
-412 KVTIE
+412 KVTMA